1 MGRLIFVGLFTE
13 GNTDNRFLESVVKK
27 TLDDIAFGCK
37 GQVET
42 DVLTIKINKK
52 KLGFVDQVSVASK
65 TSMMDYG
72 ISILCV
78 HTDAD
83 NDLPRII
90 ETKVNPVLEK
100 IDTSPESSYCK
111 TIVFIIPV
119 QMVESWML
127 ADKKLFKSEINSN
140 HNDNELGIANNPED
154 FTNPKLTI
162 ENAIRIA
169 KANSLK
175 RKRGK
180 GITIAD
186 LYQIIGQKLE
196 IQHLEA
202 LPSFVTFK
210 NGLKGAFQKLNY
222 L

>member
-13 GNTDNRFLESVVKK
+13 GTTDIRFLESIVKK
-27 TLDDIAFGCK
+27 TLDGIAFDCK

-42 DVLTIKINKK
+42 DVLTIKIDKK
-52 KLGFVDQVSVASK
+52 RLGFVEQVSAASK

-100 IDTSPESSYCK
+100 IDTTPESSYCK

-127 ADKKLFKSEINSN
+127 ADKNLFKAEINTNYS
-140 HNDNELGIANNPED
+140 DNELGIANNPED
-154 FTNPKLTI
+154 LTSPKIAI
-162 ENAIRIA
+162 ENAIRIT
-169 KANSLK
+169 KANSIK

-196 IQHLEA
+196 IQYLEE

-210 NGLKGAFQKLNY
+210 EGLKGAFQKLNY

>member
-13 GNTDNRFLESVVKK
+13 GTTDIRFLESIVKK
-27 TLDDIAFGCK
+27 TLDDIAFDCK

-42 DVLTIKINKK
+42 EVLTIKINKK
-52 KLGFVDQVSVASK
+52 KLGFVDQVSTASK

-83 NDLPRII
+83 NNLPRII
-90 ETKVNPVLEK
+90 ETKVNPAIQNIE
-100 IDTSPESSYCK
+100 TSPESTYCK

-127 ADKKLFKSEINSN
+127 ADKNLFKSEINTNYS
-140 HNDNELGIANNPED
+140 DNELGIANNPED
-154 FTNPKLTI
+154 LTNPKLTI
-162 ENAIRIA
+162 ENAIRIT
-169 KANSLK
+169 KANSIK

-180 GITIAD
+180 GISIAD

-210 NGLKGAFQKLNY
+210 QGLKAAFQKLNY